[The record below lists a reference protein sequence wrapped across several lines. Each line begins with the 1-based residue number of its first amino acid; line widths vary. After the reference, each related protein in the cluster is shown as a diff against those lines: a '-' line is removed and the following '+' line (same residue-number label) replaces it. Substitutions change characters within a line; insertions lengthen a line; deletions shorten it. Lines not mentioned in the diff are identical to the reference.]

1 MNGKIKA
8 ALGIL
13 VVVVALGAYFIVAQ
27 KSSAPSISLTTLQGE
42 KLEMNAL
49 RGKVV
54 LVNFWAT
61 SCTTC
66 IKEMPALI
74 ETHHKY
80 APQGYETLAIAMDY
94 DTPGFISAYALK
106 TNLPFKVAHDADGAA
121 AKAFGDIRLTP
132 TTFLVD
138 KQGNIVKR
146 YLGEP
151 DFAALHAEIEALLKA
166 PA

>member
-8 ALGIL
+8 AAGVL
-13 VVVVALGAYFIVAQ
+13 VVVVALSAYFIVAQ
-27 KSSAPSISLTTLQGE
+27 KSSAPAIALTTLQGE
-42 KLEMNAL
+42 KLELTAL
-49 RGKVV
+49 QGKVV

-66 IKEMPALI
+66 IKEMPALVA
-74 ETHHKY
+74 THEKF
-80 APQGYETLAIAMDY
+80 AARGYETVAIAMDY
-94 DTPGFISAYALK
+94 DTPDFIRAYVQKSGLPLK
-106 TNLPFKVAHDADGAA
+106 IAHDADGGAA
-121 AKAFGDIRLTP
+121 RAFGDIRLTP
-132 TTFLVD
+132 TTFLID
-138 KQGNIVKR
+138 RQGNIIKR